1 MIDYTPAPGYDDGD
15 LSQEH
20 QFLWQCFMAA
30 YKDQDKK
37 TQEFPD

>member
-15 LSQEH
+15 LRQEH